1 MLSALFFRALFA
13 AVSALAFPRDHGA
26 HPEAAVEWWYYTGH
40 LSDRVGRRYGF
51 QLTFFR
57 VRELH
62 LAHFAWTDVARTEF
76 RYEEKMHLGLPGIA
90 ASAEGRLDV
99 ANEDWSARAGH
110 GGVHVVTASG
120 RAGEVRLTLTPE
132 KPPVAHG
139 DAGLSR
145 KGPGARESSRYV
157 SITRLTAR
165 GTVKRGSRTDV
176 LSGTAWFDHEWGPGV
191 LPADARGWD
200 WFALQLDD
208 GSDVM
213 LYRMRGAD
221 GKATPFSSGTLV
233 PRTGAPTPIRWS
245 DVRLI
250 ETKTWLSPRSGARYP
265 AGWRIAVAG
274 VGLDVQITPL
284 LADQELDTAASTG
297 VVYWEGACSV
307 RGTRGGRPI
316 TGSAYVELTGYAGRD
331 VPGLADVRLSS
342 PLASQSLSLS
352 AATCRSVS
360 SRPSAGSTSRPSSS
374 GRRTGT
380 GS

>member
-1 MLSALFFRALFA
+1 MFALLFRVLLA
-13 AVSALAFPRDHGA
+13 AVSALEFPRDHGA
-26 HPEAAVEWWYYTGH
+26 HAEAAVEWWYYTGH
-40 LSDRVGRRYGF
+40 LTDRAGKPYGF

-62 LAHFAWTDVARTEF
+62 LAHFAWTDVARKDF
-76 RYEEKMHLGLPGIA
+76 RYEEKTHLGLPGIA
-90 ASAEGRLDV
+90 ASAEGGLDV
-99 ANEDWSARAGH
+99 SNEDWSARADQ

-120 RAGEVRLTLTPE
+120 RAGELRLTLAPE

-139 DAGLSR
+139 DAGISR
-145 KGPGARESSRYV
+145 KGPGARDYSRYV

-176 LSGTAWFDHEWGPGV
+176 ISGTAWFDHEWGPGV
-191 LPADARGWD
+191 LPAGATGWD

-208 GSDVM
+208 GSDLM

-233 PRTGAPTPIRWS
+233 PAKRAPTRIRWA
-245 DVRLI
+245 DVRLT
-250 ETKTWLSPRSGARYP
+250 ETKTWHSPRSGARYP

-274 VGLDVQITPL
+274 VALDVEIAPL

-307 RGTRGGRPI
+307 RGTRNGRPI
-316 TGSAYVELTGYAGRD
+316 AGRAYVELTGYKSRD
-331 VPGLADVRLSS
+331 VPGLAD
-342 PLASQSLSLS
+342 
-352 AATCRSVS
+352 
-360 SRPSAGSTSRPSSS
+360 
-374 GRRTGT
+374 
-380 GS
+380 